1 MRVGAFEL
9 REPVPEIRDAHTFA
23 VLWPWIDVGSAG
35 TLTLS
40 SLEASLGAEELGRLV
55 RPGSFFDFTR
65 YRPTVRFQEGRRQV
79 SVPNTII
86 KYARGETND
95 FLFLHI
101 LEPHNLGE
109 VYVDSVLRL
118 LQKFG
123 VKRYCLVGGM
133 YDMVPHT
140 RPLIVTGGSVKPD
153 IQQKLEKANVQSSD
167 YEGPTTIT
175 YLISQRAPE
184 LGIETVLLIVHLP
197 QYTQMEENYM
207 AKVRLMEVL
216 SPLYDLSVDEA
227 DVRKAEQQQL
237 EISEAVDKDA
247 ELKPV
252 VEQLERYYDARAER
266 EAEERL
272 SPLSPEVERF
282 LHDIDRRFR
291 ER

>member
-1 MRVGAFEL
+1 MPDM
-9 REPVPEIRDAHTFA
+9 REPHSLA

-40 SLEASLGAEELGRLV
+40 SLETSLGAEELGRLA
-55 RPGSFFDFTR
+55 RPGVFFDFTR
-65 YRPTVRFQEGRRQV
+65 YRPTIRFKEGHRQV

-86 KYARGETND
+86 KHAKGEDND

-109 VYVDSVLRL
+109 AYVDSVLRV
-118 LQKFG
+118 LQRFG
-123 VKRYCLVGGM
+123 VKRYCLLGGM

-140 RPLIVTGGSVKPD
+140 RPLIVTGGSAKEET
-153 IQQKLEKANVQSSD
+153 QRKLEKANVQQSD

-184 LGIETVLLIVHLP
+184 FGIETVFLIVHLP
-197 QYTQMEENYM
+197 QYTQLEESYL

-216 SPLYDLSVDEA
+216 SLLYDLPVDEA

-237 EISEAVDKDA
+237 EIDQAVEKDH

-252 VEQLERYYDARAER
+252 VEQLERYYDSRADRAVEDKLP
-266 EAEERL
+266 RL
-272 SPLSPEVERF
+272 SSEVEQFLQDIGERF
-282 LHDIDRRFR
+282 EDR
-291 ER
+291 